1 MTCISIVSGGLDS
14 VTMAYWLANEGYV
27 QRLLSFDY
35 GQRHVK
41 ELESAQRCADA
52 LNVAHTVVDLHS
64 VTPLLWGSS
73 LTDLAVDVPDG
84 HYAAPS
90 MAATVVPNRNAIM
103 MNIAAGIALARGHL
117 AIATA
122 VHAGDHA
129 IYPDCRPVFVRA
141 LEKTIRIA
149 TDTPTFSVLA
159 PFVNISKTDIV
170 RDYGARVDYAMTWS
184 CYEGGEQHCGKCGTC
199 VERIE
204 AFTDSNT
211 EDPTEYKT
219 A

>member
-103 MNIAAGIALARGHL
+103 LSIAYAA
-117 AIATA
+117 AIADGAYA
-122 VHAGDHA
+122 VAMGVHTGDLSLIH
-129 IYPDCRPVFVRA
+129 I
-141 LEKTIRIA
+141 
-149 TDTPTFSVLA
+149 
-159 PFVNISKTDIV
+159 
-170 RDYGARVDYAMTWS
+170 
-184 CYEGGEQHCGKCGTC
+184 
-199 VERIE
+199 
-204 AFTDSNT
+204 
-211 EDPTEYKT
+211 
-219 A
+219 